1 MYIFI
6 LYKVYLRTF
15 INHIR
20 STYFF
25 CPLRIK
31 EQECN
36 TWFCLTFF
44 PVFFHRLA
52 FHYAC
57 KIVQRFGVKGSFPQI
72 QQAACFQGKFGNK
85 N

>member
-44 PVFFHRLA
+44 PVFF
-52 FHYAC
+52 
-57 KIVQRFGVKGSFPQI
+57 IG
-72 QQAACFQGKFGNK
+72 
-85 N
+85 